1 MKVFYMKPTP
11 FTHRGPA
18 VLTINLQG
26 IDNYL
31 SFYPSIH
38 LSCLSSA
45 QSLEMI
51 PQVVMSTLVP
61 RSWFLNLNSYKKKP
75 WFPGETGDSGTLTGS
90 RWAWNISFQIAKKT
104 SKINVIKS
112 KERRS
117 QKLSS
122 QEKNF
127 FRNYLIIPQYIQI
140 SDHNLLFFL
149 FSC

>member
-1 MKVFYMKPTP
+1 MQPTP
-11 FTHRGPA
+11 FTHRRPA

-61 RSWFLNLNSYKKKP
+61 GSWFLNLNSYKKKP
-75 WFPGETGDSGTLTGS
+75 WFPGNTGDSGTLTGKVQGEPGTSLS
-90 RWAWNISFQIAKKT
+90 RQQ
-104 SKINVIKS
+104 
-112 KERRS
+112 RRH
-117 QKLSS
+117 QRLM
-122 QEKNF
+122 
-127 FRNYLIIPQYIQI
+127 
-140 SDHNLLFFL
+140 
-149 FSC
+149 